1 MESTRR
7 GRDYQEDAAMAAA
20 IAAVAVARDASTKAD
35 TVAAAIAAVAAASEA
50 EAKDIEAAIFDFA
63 ASIDMDDEDV
73 SKGVDEAVGNADVV
87 IGAGVKINDGDNQ
100 GDGLIAPFSPLRKN
114 RAWGTTIRRRATNGC
129 HANCDNDRGGGGRNR
144 QRPLQPQRRQRRR
157 GQ

>member
-1 MESTRR
+1 MQYRIFGDVIIPQWS
-7 GRDYQEDAAMAAA
+7 APSSA
-20 IAAVAVARDASTKAD
+20 
-35 TVAAAIAAVAAASEA
+35 VAAAIAAVAAASNA
-50 EAKDIEAAIFDFA
+50 STKADTAAAAIAAVAVASEAKAKDKEAAVFDFA

-87 IGAGVKINDGDNQ
+87 IGAGVKISNGDDQ

-129 HANCDNDRGGGGRNR
+129 HADCNNNRGGGGGNR
-144 QRPLQPQRRQRRR
+144 QRPLQPQQ
-157 GQ
+157 